1 MVPFVPPRRNTTTG
15 PKRPDGD
22 DGDDGDRYE
31 LRVQGLLGPG
41 WEPYFD
47 GLAIDHCDDGTS
59 VISGVVVD
67 QAALHGLLHLLRDIG
82 LPLVSLSRTTEN
94 HPLDRP
100 EGN

>member
-1 MVPFVPPRRNTTTG
+1 VQPRPNTTTG
-15 PKRPDGD
+15 QTRP
-22 DGDDGDRYE
+22 DGDRYE

-47 GLAIDHCDDGTS
+47 GLAVDHCDDDTS
-59 VISGVVVD
+59 LISGVVAD

-82 LPLVSLSRTTEN
+82 LPLVSLTRTDEH
-94 HPLDRP
+94 HPLDHP

>member
-1 MVPFVPPRRNTTTG
+1 MEATG
-15 PKRPDGD
+15 A
-22 DGDDGDRYE
+22 DGDRYE

-47 GLAIDHCDDGTS
+47 GLAVAHCDDGTS
-59 VISGVVVD
+59 LISGTVVD

-82 LPLVSLSRTTEN
+82 LPLVSLTRTDER
-94 HPLDRP
+94 HPLDQP

>member
-1 MVPFVPPRRNTTTG
+1 VPPTPNTTTG
-15 PKRPDGD
+15 WKRP
-22 DGDDGDRYE
+22 DGDRYE

-47 GLAIDHCDDGTS
+47 GLAVERCDDGTS
-59 VISGVVVD
+59 LISGAVVD

-82 LPLVSLSRTTEN
+82 LPLVSLTRIDER
-94 HPLDRP
+94 HPLAHP